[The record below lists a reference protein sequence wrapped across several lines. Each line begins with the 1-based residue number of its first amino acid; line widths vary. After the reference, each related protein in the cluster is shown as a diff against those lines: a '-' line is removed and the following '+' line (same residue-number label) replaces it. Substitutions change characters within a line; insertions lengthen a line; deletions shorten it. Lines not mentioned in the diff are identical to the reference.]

1 MMTYAMNSRA
11 MPVDHAAR
19 SMFLFMEGQSAQ
31 RRVPRGTG
39 SRTARDPARHGI
51 SCSYGA
57 NAQQCCTLHATC
69 GCGAQQAARSTAVRR
84 GAVHVGRHR
93 RGHSGGLEAFDYRTM
108 KSHLYGIVSY
118 FRQYARLSS
127 SLRETGGALR
137 SQDGT
142 GPQAARRRE
151 DGTDTHET
159 I

>member
-1 MMTYAMNSRA
+1 
-11 MPVDHAAR
+11 
-19 SMFLFMEGQSAQ
+19 MFLFMEGQSAQ
-31 RRVPRGTG
+31 RGIPRSTV
-39 SRTARDPARHGI
+39 SRKERHPAGHGI

-69 GCGAQQAARSTAVRR
+69 GCGAQRAARSTAVRR
-84 GAVHVGRHR
+84 GAVHVGRHGKAR
-93 RGHSGGLEAFDYRTM
+93 SSGLEAFDGSGRHGRIYRTM

-137 SQDGT
+137 SEDGP
-142 GPQAARRRE
+142 GRLQGRRE